1 VIRESGLDGEVGGK
15 SGWGRRKGGDTR
27 EWVGLGGE
35 IGERRRGV

>member
-1 VIRESGLDGEVGGK
+1 MKKK
-15 SGWGRRKGGDTR
+15 SDSEFSYARRLNCVRSDTG